1 MTDLI
6 KKLEALEAPCRE
18 CDGLIAAAF
27 GLKHGPD
34 SGWCNNENGDH
45 WVVDEC
51 AARYTT
57 SIDATMTLVPEG
69 DYDQDWVRTTR
80 AASEGFK
87 LWQVRIALETTQQ
100 DPDETSPVALGEH
113 DNPAIALCIA
123 ALRAQEASNA
133 GR

>member
-18 CDGLIAAAF
+18 CDAAIFRRLA
-27 GLKHGPD
+27 GNPTDHCYE
-34 SGWCNNENGDH
+34 WNGK
-45 WVVDEC
+45 
-51 AARYTT
+51 YL
-57 SIDATMTLVPEG
+57 IDANVLPVTACVTSAMTLVPEG
-69 DYDQDWVRTTR
+69 DYDQSWVRTTR

>member
-18 CDGLIAAAF
+18 CDYAIGKANGYDYEEELGGAIR
-27 GLKHGPD
+27 KTGP
-34 SGWCNNENGDH
+34 
-45 WVVDEC
+45 
-51 AARYTT
+51 AYTA
-57 SIDATMTLVPEG
+57 SIDAAMTLVPEG